1 MVSFLHTADL
11 HLGLRITRFSMDIA
25 KKVREARFQAL
36 EQIRGAAEE
45 RKVAFVLIAGDL
57 FDDHAVDGDIAKRAF
72 DLLESFPAPVYV
84 LSGNHD
90 PLLAGAIWDRPPWNR
105 SNPKR
110 LRVLREA
117 NPVEAVAGG
126 VLFPCPVS

>member
-1 MVSFLHTADL
+1 MVSFLHAADL
-11 HLGLRITRFSMDIA
+11 HLGLRITRFSVDIA

-36 EQIRGAAEE
+36 EKVRDAAKEE
-45 RKVAFVLIAGDL
+45 KVDFVLIAGDL

-90 PLLAGAIWDRPPWNR
+90 PLLAGAVWDRPPWNT
-105 SNPKR
+105 SNANR
-110 LRVLREA
+110 LCVLREA
-117 NPVEAVAGG
+117 APRSPYQQVGHSRWR
-126 VLFPCPVS
+126 CR